1 MNLPSTLAD
10 LLSEVSDGTTFL
22 RCFDRALEIE
32 LEKLVSNFELIFYLS
47 FFSINL
53 IIVCLCEVQSS
64 SLPKE
69 CKTHDKNSFFL
80 PQTNIFRKIL

>member
-1 MNLPSTLAD
+1 MNLPSTLAG
-10 LLSEVSDGTTFL
+10 LLSEVSDGTTLL